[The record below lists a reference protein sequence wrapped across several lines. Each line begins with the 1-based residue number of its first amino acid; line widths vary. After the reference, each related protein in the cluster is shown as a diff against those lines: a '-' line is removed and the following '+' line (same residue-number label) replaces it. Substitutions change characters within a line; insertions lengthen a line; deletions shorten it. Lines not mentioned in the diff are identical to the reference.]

1 MKKIHM
7 KKKVL
12 FLSVISIILMLLV
25 IFYFTGFQLKGKKEV
40 EVTFGEQYKD
50 EGVKANLL
58 FFSLKSY
65 VKTEGIVNEKE
76 LGVYEITYHLPLK
89 TLKRK
94 VIIKDKTSPIITLKG
109 DKEIEIPYGETYI
122 EDGYEAIDNLDGD
135 LTEQVKV
142 TSNID
147 DSKLGSYEII
157 YEVTDLEGNKGKT
170 KRIIHI
176 IDNTAPTITLKGS
189 NTVYIEIGNQ
199 YQEPGYEAIDNYDGE
214 LTQQV
219 KVTSNI
225 NTNKSGTYEILY
237 EVEDSSKN
245 NTQIKRTVIVR
256 QKQSGI
262 TYINGIL
269 LVNKTYHLPSDYAP
283 GDNQEAKQALSRLQ
297 NDAKKVGH
305 DLPLLSGYRSYSYQ
319 KTLYESYVQ
328 RDGEAL
334 ANTYSAKP
342 GQSEHQTGLAFD
354 VGSLYFSF
362 GDTPAGIWLR
372 DNAHRYGFII
382 RYPKGKEGITGYT
395 YEPWHIRYIN
405 VEVAT
410 EIYNRQITLE
420 EYLGVV

>member
-1 MKKIHM
+1 MRNKKKIF
-7 KKKVL
+7 VL
-12 FLSVISIILMLLV
+12 SLISIILLFFLLL
-25 IFYFTGFQLKGKKEV
+25 IISYFTGFQLKGKKEV
-40 EVTFGEQYKD
+40 EVAFGEKYKD
-50 EGVKANLL
+50 EGVKANIL

-65 VKTEGIVNEKE
+65 VKTESTVNEKE

-94 VIIKDKTSPIITLKG
+94 VIVKDKTSPIITLKG
-109 DKEIEIPYGETYI
+109 DKEIEISYGETYI
-122 EDGYEAIDNLDGD
+122 EDGYEALDDLDGD
-135 LTEQVKV
+135 LTDKVKI

-157 YEVTDLEGNKGKT
+157 YEVTDTEGNKGKT

-176 IDNTAPTITLKGS
+176 IDNTVPTLTLKGS
-189 NTVYIEIGNQ
+189 NPFYMEIGNQ
-199 YQEPGYEAIDNYDGE
+199 YQEPGYTALDNYDGD
-214 LTQQV
+214 LTEQV
-219 KVTSNI
+219 KVTSNV
-225 NTNKSGTYEILY
+225 NTNKAGTYEIIY

-245 NTQIKRTVIVR
+245 NIQKKRTVIV
-256 QKQSGI
+256 QEKQSGI

-269 LVNKTYHLPSDYAP
+269 LVNKTYHLPSNYAP
-283 GDNQEAKQALSRLQ
+283 GDNQEAYQALLRLQ

-328 RDGEAL
+328 RDGEAV

-362 GDTPAGIWLR
+362 GDTAAGIWLR
-372 DNAHRYGFII
+372 DNAHHYGFII
-382 RYPKGKEGITGYT
+382 RYPKGKESITGYT

-420 EYLGVV
+420 EYLGVA